1 MSDTFQ
7 LETVERRRELHH
19 CDCGA
24 RFEVGHH
31 GDVLATVV
39 SVEVRCPGCGRGHTL
54 TVPRGTEHDLR
65 VELVPGPEPENGGGA
80 GGD

>member
-7 LETVERRRELHH
+7 LKTEGRRRELHH

-39 SVEVRCPGCGRGHTL
+39 SVAVRCPRCGHSHTVS
-54 TVPRGTEHDLR
+54 VPQGTERDLL
-65 VELVPGPEPENGGGA
+65 VELVPGPEPENGA
-80 GGD
+80 GGGGD